1 MYFGLPLRTIGTML
15 LVWGMLSWGRRL
27 RQSVGSSLA
36 PAAISSM
43 LQARALVT
51 ASASSGLDRFDRF
64 DPFDRLAA

>member
-1 MYFGLPLRTIGTML
+1 MPFGLPLRTISTMV
-15 LVWGMLSWGRRL
+15 LVWGLLSWGRRFC
-27 RQSVGSSLA
+27 QSAGSSLA

-43 LQARALVT
+43 LQARAGVT